1 MIGYRI
7 IITAVVF
14 ALLGFA
20 MLSKPEPKLVEPEPQ
35 RWRTYDVDV
44 MSVYEWHD
52 EWGRVCTALRLDM
65 QAPLAIDCDYP
76 QENTP

>member
-35 RWRTYDVDV
+35 RWRSYVIDRAD
-44 MSVYEWHD
+44 VYEWRD
-52 EWGRVCTALRLDM
+52 DWGRVCTWTYTRGGREQAL
-65 QAPLAIDCDYP
+65 DCDYP